1 MVCYLVGIKSNY
13 ITNWSGELNQLYVLF
28 LPRFHSEQNITIS

>member
-28 LPRFHSEQNITIS
+28 WPVSIANKTLQ